1 MLVYE
6 TKVYLNQFGVKPGS
20 TKWRILQLIRCS
32 FKCLHL
38 GEIKRLF
45 SKYSTD
51 AAEKTCIYKTIN
63 QIQSRTINQGGEW
76 LKV

>member
-38 GEIKRLF
+38 DEIKRLF

-51 AAEKTCIYKTIN
+51 AAEKKHVYTRLSIRFSLE
-63 QIQSRTINQGGEW
+63 QST
-76 LKV
+76 KVENG

>member
-51 AAEKTCIYKTIN
+51 AAEKNMY
-63 QIQSRTINQGGEW
+63 IQDYQSD
-76 LKV
+76 LV

>member
-38 GEIKRLF
+38 GEMKRLF
-45 SKYSTD
+45 FQNIPQMLQTKHTYTRLSIRFSLEQST
-51 AAEKTCIYKTIN
+51 
-63 QIQSRTINQGGEW
+63 
-76 LKV
+76 KVENG